1 MALKISKPAET
12 ETTTTELTTK
22 TETGLATLGLSELVQ
37 AAAPTD
43 EYFPRVKLLWAIEAQ
58 NDPERYE
65 MAHVGKLLIQNGA
78 ANELLPADSIVTL
91 VASRNAIRKSTKT
104 EDGEFEYQVA
114 YQQMS
119 SIPNQTGAT
128 YTQNL
133 GNPEWKQGVL
143 MLVGIIR
150 PDGSMA
156 LAEWPAFKADVAY
169 FYGKLQPMQLTAKLG
184 LRLKD
189 CNHMKNLKANKAG
202 TGSYLDAKKWT
213 AYEQV
218 QLSAEQVQGIAKL
231 VAANEST
238 FTAWLKK

>member
-1 MALKISKPAET
+1 MALKISKPET
-12 ETTTTELTTK
+12 TPETTTELAPK
-22 TETGLATLGLSELVQ
+22 TETGLASLDLSSLVQ
-37 AAAPTD
+37 APVPTED
-43 EYFPRVKLLWAIEAQ
+43 YFPRVKLLWAIEAQ

-65 MAHVGKLLIQNGA
+65 MAHVGKLLIQSGA

-91 VASRNAIRKSTKT
+91 VASRNAIRKGTKSET
-104 EDGEFEYQVA
+104 GEYEYQVA
-114 YQQMS
+114 YQQMGN
-119 SIPNQTGAT
+119 IPNQTGTA
-128 YTQNL
+128 YTSNI
-133 GNPEWKQGVL
+133 GDPEWKQGVL
-143 MLVGIIR
+143 MLVGIIK

-156 LAEWPAFKADVAY
+156 LAEWPVFKADVAY

-184 LRLKD
+184 LRLKE
-189 CNHMKNLKANKAG
+189 CNHMKNLKVNRAG

-218 QLSAEQVQGIAKL
+218 QLTAEQVQGIAKL